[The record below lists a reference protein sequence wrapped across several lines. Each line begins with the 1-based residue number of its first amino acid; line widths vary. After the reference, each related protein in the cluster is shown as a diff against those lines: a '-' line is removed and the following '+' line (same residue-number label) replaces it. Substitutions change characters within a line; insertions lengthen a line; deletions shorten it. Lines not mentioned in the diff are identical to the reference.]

1 MSEPW
6 YAGLK
11 TERHRK
17 FCELWSENGGNAFA
31 AARDAG
37 YKHPQ
42 REGAR
47 LLENARIRA
56 ALEALRQATT
66 NAAIATREERQAF
79 WTEVMKS
86 TNEAM
91 RDRLKA
97 SDLLGR
103 SQADFIERV
112 ESTHRFVI
120 ERSYGRR

>member
-6 YAGLK
+6 YAGLT
-11 TERHRK
+11 TERQRK
-17 FCELWSENGGNAFA
+17 FCEAFSANGGNAFA
-31 AARDAG
+31 AAREAG
-37 YKHPQ
+37 YAKPKQ
-42 REGAR
+42 EGRR
-47 LLENARIRA
+47 LLENAGIA
-56 ALEALRQATT
+56 SAIEALRQATT